1 MQFIVLGLNHKTA
14 PISVRESVAFTREEI
29 VDALCHLYEYENI
42 VEGLILSTCNRMEV
56 YAVLEDDCSYKETLL
71 DMLSKMTKS
80 TKLQEE
86 YFYFYQGREAMEHLF
101 RVASSLDS
109 LVVGEGQILSQV
121 KQAYVLA
128 HSQGTTGTLL
138 NIIFQRAI
146 MIGKKIRSVTGIAGK
161 PISVSYTAVTLAER
175 VIPNFTEAKALIL
188 GAGEMSELVA
198 KHLQSHG
205 VSSIFVS
212 NRTYD
217 RAVELASRLGG
228 KAIHLDH
235 FLEEAKNVDIL
246 LTSTGAPHYLLSYKQ
261 AVELMQKRNGTSIVM
276 IDIAVPRDIDPQVAM
291 VDGITLFNID
301 ELESVVEENKQ
312 HRLEEAEKARP
323 LIEAALDEVEEKL
336 SYLSIRPL
344 MALISEKAEK
354 MRRREVHR
362 MLVKFPDA
370 SEREKRLINSMTRK
384 LVGKIL
390 RDPMIRF
397 GEVAGKQEEEQYW
410 ELLGAMFNVREE
422 EEAKYE

>member
-1 MQFIVLGLNHKTA
+1 
-14 PISVRESVAFTREEI
+14 
-29 VDALCHLYEYENI
+29 
-42 VEGLILSTCNRMEV
+42 
-56 YAVLEDDCSYKETLL
+56 
-71 DMLSKMTKS
+71 
-80 TKLQEE
+80 
-86 YFYFYQGREAMEHLF
+86 
-101 RVASSLDS
+101 
-109 LVVGEGQILSQV
+109 
-121 KQAYVLA
+121 
-128 HSQGTTGTLL
+128 
-138 NIIFQRAI
+138 
-146 MIGKKIRSVTGIAGK
+146 
-161 PISVSYTAVTLAER
+161 
-175 VIPNFTEAKALIL
+175 
-188 GAGEMSELVA
+188 
-198 KHLQSHG
+198 
-205 VSSIFVS
+205 
-212 NRTYD
+212 
-217 RAVELASRLGG
+217 
-228 KAIHLDH
+228 
-235 FLEEAKNVDIL
+235 
-246 LTSTGAPHYLLSYKQ
+246 
-261 AVELMQKRNGTSIVM
+261 MQKRNGKSIVM

>member
-146 MIGKKIRSVTGIAGK
+146 MIGKKVRSVTGIAGK

-217 RAVELASRLGG
+217 RAAELASRLGG

-261 AVELMQKRNGTSIVM
+261 AVELMQKRNGKSIVM

>member
-261 AVELMQKRNGTSIVM
+261 AVELMQKRKGKSIVM

>member
-146 MIGKKIRSVTGIAGK
+146 MIGKKVRSVTGIAGK

-205 VSSIFVS
+205 VSSIFVY

-261 AVELMQKRNGTSIVM
+261 AVELMQKRNGKSIVM

>member
-14 PISVRESVAFTREEI
+14 PINVRESVAFTREEI
-29 VDALCHLYEYENI
+29 VDALGHLYEYENI

-56 YAVLEDDCSYKETLL
+56 YAVVEDDCSYKETLL
-71 DMLSKMTKS
+71 HMLSKMTKS
-80 TKLQEE
+80 THLKKD

-146 MIGKKIRSVTGIAGK
+146 MVGKKVRSVTGIAGK

-175 VIPNFTEAKALIL
+175 VIPNFKDAKALIL

-205 VSSIFVS
+205 ISSIFVS

-217 RAVELASRLGG
+217 KAVDLAERLGG
-228 KAIHLDH
+228 KAIHLDNY
-235 FLEEAKNVDIL
+235 LDEAKDVDIL
-246 LTSTGAPHYLLSYKQ
+246 ITSTGAPHYLLSYKQ
-261 AVELMQKRNGTSIVM
+261 AVELMQKRNGRSIVM

-291 VDGITLFNID
+291 VDGVTLFNID
-301 ELESVVEENKQ
+301 ELESVVQENKQ
-312 HRLEEAEKARP
+312 YRMEEAEKAYP
-323 LIEAALDEVEEKL
+323 LIEEALDEIEEKL

-354 MRRREVHR
+354 MRRREVRR

-370 SEREKRLINSMTRK
+370 SEREIRLINSMTRK

-410 ELLGAMFNVREE
+410 ELLGAMFKLGD
-422 EEAKYE
+422 EEAQGE

>member
-146 MIGKKIRSVTGIAGK
+146 MIGKKVRSVTGIAGK

-261 AVELMQKRNGTSIVM
+261 AVELMQKRNGKSIVM